1 MSRYDYVY
9 VMEEYKFKSF
19 FLTIFFVYAFKF
31 HQLAPYVLMVMFVL
45 LVVPTSTRVE
55 WKCVSTTNGEQ
66 FVIIFGTQLMP
77 LLSVNN
83 WDMLTL
89 EVSSFYVS

>member
-1 MSRYDYVY
+1 
-9 VMEEYKFKSF
+9 
-19 FLTIFFVYAFKF
+19 
-31 HQLAPYVLMVMFVL
+31 MVMFVL